1 MATSDAENL
10 QSVSKFLDG
19 VFGAP
24 KLNGNLHFT
33 GQRSHNLRR
42 SYNKT
47 FPFEDIFFKF
57 HSFYTLFKYAA
68 IFRKKSRLFLIL
80 MVLKNGNILY
90 IHLIM
95 LNFMTN
101 LLFVSTLFFVSLVRE
116 INGLFRVVFLCRHF
130 IASTYFFIVIPFS
143 FTNNFLVSCIF
154 LTLMGWY
161 FPLKAAKKQLESHE
175 NMNNSWIPRTWV
187 DWWLNNC

>member
-24 KLNGNLHFT
+24 KLNGNLHF
-33 GQRSHNLRR
+33 
-42 SYNKT
+42 
-47 FPFEDIFFKF
+47 

-68 IFRKKSRLFLIL
+68 IFRKKGRLFLIL

-175 NMNNSWIPRTWV
+175 TMNNSWIPRTWV